1 MQSQGEKY
9 KNAFQNR
16 FSKNNLQIIVSKKDE
31 MKEEYLEAIEIFR
44 QASVKSF
51 KNKYKKGSVD
61 AMNMIIRAC
70 LIIPDVFLL
79 KSALKMLGYLYIFF
93 NKMKFAVSCFEK
105 LRDVAD
111 ED

>member
-1 MQSQGEKY
+1 MNK
-9 KNAFQNR
+9 
-16 FSKNNLQIIVSKKDE
+16 FSKNNLQTIVSKKDE

-44 QASVKSF
+44 QAAVKSF

-61 AMNMIIRAC
+61 ALNMIIRAC

-79 KSALKMLGYLYIFF
+79 KSALKMLGFLYIFF
-93 NKMKFAVSCFEK
+93 KKMKFAVSCFEK